1 LPLCKTSY
9 SLNILIMSQQLSHQ
23 ENEYNKLIKIFDFR
37 LPHRFKLIGYLGVIL
52 ILAFLFGH
60 KFLVDGS
67 LAIITKDILRTLIL
81 LFMLFASLS
90 RDTFEDEFNR
100 YVRFQSYVIAFVCAV
115 VYSISIPL
123 IAILLDILITKIT
136 GDGTISFYEIS
147 SFEVLF
153 ILMGLQL
160 LFFETLKRFGRA

>member
-1 LPLCKTSY
+1 
-9 SLNILIMSQQLSHQ
+9 
-23 ENEYNKLIKIFDFR
+23 
-37 LPHRFKLIGYLGVIL
+37 
-52 ILAFLFGH
+52 
-60 KFLVDGS
+60 
-67 LAIITKDILRTLIL
+67 
-81 LFMLFASLS
+81 
-90 RDTFEDEFNR
+90 
-100 YVRFQSYVIAFVCAV
+100 VCAV